1 GVIEAQVAQPE
12 PEAATTAT
20 PVRPPRRIVPT
31 PGARNLQVLLNQ
43 FTRRFLTAVPPLVV
57 DGKNGPETKKRIRDV
72 RYYLGFAGANT
83 KTSTVDAA
91 FVKRLRHPRRG
102 NPAALARASNRRR
115 AQHKA
120 ARRSAAPH
128 AGVTMFDGKPVAL
141 WMKPYL
147 DWARVH

>member
-1 GVIEAQVAQPE
+1 SVLVARFAQNEKTLARRAPSSGTGNGSGVIEAQVAQPE

-57 DGKNGPETKKRIRDV
+57 DGKNGPETKKRIREV
-72 RYYLGFAGANT
+72 RHYLGFACANT

-91 FVKRLRHPRRG
+91 F
-102 NPAALARASNRRR
+102 ANRRR
-115 AQHKA
+115 RP
-120 ARRSAAPH
+120 RRANRA
-128 AGVTMFDGKPVAL
+128 
-141 WMKPYL
+141 
-147 DWARVH
+147 